1 MMIYLMKLKHTYL
14 SPVLPKPQAY
24 TQPHAHTN
32 WVPMARIINPW
43 HGLVVDFEVKAYVG
57 QSTHHC
63 QGNFDLW
70 NIRSSSDRIWNLRKG
85 SLIVNNESSVIIR

>member
-1 MMIYLMKLKHTYL
+1 MRGGVILNKTGYKLGEKSHCKKKMMTYLMKVKHTYL
-14 SPVLPKPQAY
+14 IPVLPKPQVY

-57 QSTHHC
+57 QSAHHC
-63 QGNFDLW
+63 QGNFD
-70 NIRSSSDRIWNLRKG
+70 
-85 SLIVNNESSVIIR
+85 